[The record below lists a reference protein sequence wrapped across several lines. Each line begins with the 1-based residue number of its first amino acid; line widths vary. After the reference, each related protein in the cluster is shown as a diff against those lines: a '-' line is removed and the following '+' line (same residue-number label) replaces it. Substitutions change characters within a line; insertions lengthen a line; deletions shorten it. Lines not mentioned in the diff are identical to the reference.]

1 MKKFLIVAVLAA
13 GACDTGAGGFGAA
26 SCGFSLP
33 SCGLGRGGAVALAP
47 GSQMPSSIIDPYLKI
62 QTALAQDRVDEV
74 RASAGE
80 IATAATSLGA
90 PAMRIDTAA
99 VQLASTTELADA
111 REKFGTLTDAVVAY
125 MDGGH
130 LAAPDGVRK
139 AYCPMVRKS
148 WLQKGDTLANPYYGT
163 SMPTCGEF
171 K

>member
-1 MKKFLIVAVLAA
+1 MKKLLIAGLLAA
-13 GACDTGAGGFGAA
+13 GACGTGSGGFEAI

-33 SCGLGRGGAVALAP
+33 SCGLGPRSTAAPP
-47 GSQMPSSIIDPYLKI
+47 GSQMPASIIDPYLNI

-90 PAMRIDTAA
+90 PAMKIDTAA
-99 VQLASTTELADA
+99 LQLASATELADA
-111 REKFGTLTDAVVAY
+111 REKFGTLTDAVVTY
-125 MDGGH
+125 MDGER
-130 LAAPDGVRK
+130 LKAPDGVRR
-139 AYCPMVRKS
+139 AYCPMARKS

-163 SMPTCGEF
+163 AMPTCGEF